1 MNLADG
7 PIYRC
12 EIAGAEPTP
21 ITYDP
26 KVESLCRKH
35 PEMGP
40 CQYER
45 NACRAG
51 GGRVYTT
58 AGEEVTTAVEAKY
71 DERVRRV
78 RFQGDGA
85 VPSKAP

>member
-1 MNLADG
+1 MPDMNLAPG

-12 EIAGAEPTP
+12 EAGGQSAP
-21 ITYDP
+21 ITYDT
-26 KVESLCRKH
+26 KVESLCRRH

-40 CQYER
+40 CHFER
-45 NACRAG
+45 DACRAR
-51 GGRVYTT
+51 GGRVYTS

-78 RFQGDGA
+78 RFSGDSG
-85 VPSKAP
+85 PK